1 MYLSMAIE
9 FSLVIYLYRS
19 LKTDQLQKKTES
31 EKNYINEKSLVGKY
45 YTTKTFWPLII
56 FILIYFYVIHSG
68 ILSKHIDSLGFY
80 IFADIL
86 GTVLSFFIMASIW
99 RSANNYI
106 KNKIW
111 PILSKIFVIGIVT
124 YSLYKSYFMWMFPDL
139 INNIF

>member
-1 MYLSMAIE
+1 M
-9 FSLVIYLYRS
+9 
-19 LKTDQLQKKTES
+19 
-31 EKNYINEKSLVGKY
+31 KNLWLGNITLP
-45 YTTKTFWPLII
+45 KTFWPLII

-68 ILSKHIDSLGFY
+68 ILSKYIDSLGFY

-106 KNKIW
+106 ENKIW

-124 YSLYKSYFMWMFPDL
+124 YSLYKSYFMWIFPDL
-139 INNIF
+139 INIIF